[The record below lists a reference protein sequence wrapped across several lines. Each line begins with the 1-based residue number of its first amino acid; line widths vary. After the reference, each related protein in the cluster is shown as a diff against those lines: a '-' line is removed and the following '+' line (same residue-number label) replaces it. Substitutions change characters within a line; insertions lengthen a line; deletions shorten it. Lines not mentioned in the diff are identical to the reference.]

1 MKKILVFIILL
12 LSVKANSQ
20 SISDLVNQISLDSLS
35 LKLNEFS
42 GEVTTVV
49 NGSTVTILNRV
60 SNSDNNLAAD
70 YLVQKLSSYD
80 NLVITDQ
87 VYSAGGRNVIAV
99 QLGKTNPDQI
109 YIICAHYDSVANY
122 CADDNASGT
131 SAILEIARILSK
143 QCVDNTIVYAFWD
156 EEEIGLIGAGYYA
169 SQAATNGDNILG
181 VLNIDMMA
189 YDGDGDN
196 DFDIDVRD
204 IANSLDI
211 KDDIISVLSTYN
223 FNLNANVVIPGTT
236 ASDHSRF
243 WNEGYSAVLFGEAWS
258 NGDFTPDY
266 HSSNDRVSTLNLP
279 YFHEMTKLVMAYTAT
294 KAGLVNIDNTVS
306 QNGPVLSANQS
317 GASYQ
322 WINCKTGQPISGETN
337 QSYTATFRGNF
348 AVEISSETCT
358 ETSDCISVSSLGLD
372 EVSAN
377 KIKLYPNPATS
388 KLYLE
393 YPEFSNG
400 IVEIFNLF
408 GQKVIEQ
415 PISGVIN
422 EIEVNSL
429 NSGIYFIRLNRNSY
443 ISNYK
448 LLKK

>member
-377 KIKLYPNPATS
+377 KIKLYPNPATT